1 MRSEAAFTY
10 GDEWFWDRSAL
21 IVGTFF
27 SRNSQTHELVLQF
40 EKITSRSNEYIDHK
54 PEALYLTYKDV
65 LELKKII
72 SENEI
77 SQVIMKINK
86 QKAIEDDFN

>member
-1 MRSEAAFTY
+1 ME
-10 GDEWFWDRSAL
+10 
-21 IVGTFF
+21 
-27 SRNSQTHELVLQF
+27 F
-40 EKITSRSNEYIDHK
+40 EKITSSNEYIDHK
-54 PEALYLTYKDV
+54 PEAIYLTYENV

-86 QKAIEDDFN
+86 QKSIEDDFN